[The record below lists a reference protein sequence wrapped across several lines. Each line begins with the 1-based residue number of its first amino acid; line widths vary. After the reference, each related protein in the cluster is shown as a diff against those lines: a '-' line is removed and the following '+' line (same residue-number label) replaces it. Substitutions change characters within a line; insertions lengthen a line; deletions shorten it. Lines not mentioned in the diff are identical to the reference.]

1 MASTPPPPLG
11 VAWLIWGL
19 GALLY
24 LIGFFQRIA
33 PAVLTSELMR
43 DFNIGAA
50 ALGQLSAF
58 YFYSYVAMQIPT
70 GILADRWGPRRLLS
84 SGALV
89 AGAGSAVFA
98 LAPGILGANFGRLL
112 IGGSV
117 AVAFIGLLKI
127 ANHWFA
133 PRFYAMSSGLAL
145 FCGLLGAI
153 FAGPPLRILVNH
165 FSWRSI
171 MLLSAGCT
179 LALGAVIWRVVRDH
193 PHEKGYADLVSRAPA
208 ADTGPRAGI
217 LADIRS
223 VLGYRNTLL
232 LSGISGGMVGCI
244 LTFGGLWG
252 VPYLT
257 THYGMPTARAAAL
270 TSALLLAW
278 GIGGPCFGWLSD
290 RLGRRKPL
298 YILGA
303 VIALSGW
310 SVIVFFP
317 GLPQSAL
324 TVLLLLT
331 GLSSGAM
338 TVSFAFAK
346 ESVPGRLAGTASG
359 VVNMGTM
366 MGPMLLQPAIGWVLD
381 HRWEGALADGVRLYS
396 ARAYQTGFSL
406 IIASGA
412 LALVL
417 LIFTRETRCRQIA

>member
-1 MASTPPPPLG
+1 MSAALSPPLR

-24 LIGFFQRIA
+24 LIGFFQRVA
-33 PAVLTSELMR
+33 PAVLTAELMR
-43 DFNIGAA
+43 DFSIGAA

-84 SGALV
+84 
-89 AGAGSAVFA
+89 AGAVIAGGGSLLFA
-98 LAPGILGANFGRLL
+98 LATDILWANMGRLL

-117 AVAFIGLLKI
+117 AVAFVGLLKI
-127 ANHWFA
+127 ANHWLP

-145 FCGLLGAI
+145 FCGLMGAI
-153 FAGPPLRILVNH
+153 FAGPPLRLLVNY
-165 FSWRSI
+165 FSWRSV
-171 MLLSAGCT
+171 MLLA
-179 LALGAVIWRVVRDH
+179 ALGTLGAGVVIWRIVRDH
-193 PHEKGYADLVSRAPA
+193 PHEKGYADLIKSLPATAPE
-208 ADTGPRAGI
+208 GLGGI
-217 LADIRS
+217 FSDIRK
-223 VLGYRNTLL
+223 VLSYRNTLL
-232 LSGISGGMVGCI
+232 LCGISGGMVGCV

-257 THYGMPTARAAAL
+257 THYGMSTARAAAL

-278 GIGGPCFGWLSD
+278 GVGGPCFGWLSD

-303 VIALSGW
+303 ALALSGW
-310 SVIVFFP
+310 SVVVFFP
-317 GLPQSAL
+317 GLPQTAL
-324 TVLLLLT
+324 TVLLLLI

-346 ESVPGRLAGTASG
+346 ESVPGRLAGTVSG

-381 HRWEGALADGVRLYS
+381 RRWEGALAEGVRLYS

-406 IIASGA
+406 MIASGA

-417 LIFTRETRCRQIA
+417 IILTRETRCRQIA